1 MIVSMKKVTVLTLE
15 RHREKTLRT
24 LRKLGVIHPEPLS
37 TPSDDAV
44 DKVRQEYQALY
55 TIVKHLEQRAQ
66 DRQSAPSQTQSHT
79 ATTGQ
84 DTDEPT
90 DDHPVSRLQTLF
102 DELKNATERRAAV
115 DREIRDTEPLGDFD
129 PETVRE
135 LEQKGVPI
143 RLFRRSGKQA
153 VSMPPDVVLHV
164 LHRDRNQTIYAI
176 IGSGEPDP
184 ADQAV
189 PLPARSLGAM
199 RRERTELDDRIHE
212 INGKLNDAVRYLPFL
227 RRQLTE
233 QADALR
239 FVETS
244 AGMGQRESIV
254 YLRGYCPTDKLDAI
268 RAVADDQGWAMLVET
283 PDPADPVPTLIR
295 HPKWVRPIRAVLNLM
310 GILPGYREIDVSAS
324 FLIFFSLFF
333 AMIVGDAG
341 YGFVFLGLTALA
353 HRRWRHAAP
362 PEPFRMLTVLS
373 IGTIVW
379 GLLSGN
385 VFGTT
390 WFPTLVPWLTEREN
404 MMMLCFLI
412 GAIHLTVAHGW
423 NAITIL
429 NSPRALAQAGW
440 IALTWTMFLTA
451 RSLIL
456 GAVFP
461 VWGYAL
467 LGIGLLL
474 VIVFMTPAASFKTEW
489 VSHAMLPLTI
499 INNFVDVVSYVRL
512 FAVGYATLAVAEAF
526 NAMAIVD
533 DMSIVRGL
541 LAALIL
547 FFGHTLNIILCAL
560 SVLVHGIRLNT
571 LEFSGHIGM
580 QWTGFAYRPFEAE
593 AGKE

>member
-66 DRQSAPSQTQSHT
+66 DRQSAPSQTQPRT
-79 ATTGQ
+79 ATGQ
-84 DTDEPT
+84 DPEEPT
-90 DDHPVSRLQTLF
+90 DDHPVARFQPLF

-390 WFPTLVPWLTEREN
+390 WFPTLVPWLTERKN

-474 VIVFMTPAASFKTEW
+474 VVVFMTPAASFKTEW